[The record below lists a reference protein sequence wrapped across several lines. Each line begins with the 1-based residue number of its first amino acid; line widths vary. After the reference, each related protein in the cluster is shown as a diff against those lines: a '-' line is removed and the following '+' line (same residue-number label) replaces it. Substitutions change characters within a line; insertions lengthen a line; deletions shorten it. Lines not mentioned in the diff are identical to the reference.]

1 VFFSRLAGRESGTKL
16 FFEVKSMKIKVAI
29 PGYRKTL
36 VMFFLIVALL
46 VSPLSALSEMEQQ
59 RTGAKENSAE
69 MMAVDLIAAR
79 PIGLVATVGG
89 ALVFLVSW
97 PFSALGGNSDE
108 AWQTLVVS
116 PAEYTFK
123 RPLGEFEDAHDVFEY

>member
-1 VFFSRLAGRESGTKL
+1 
-16 FFEVKSMKIKVAI
+16 M

-36 VMFFLIVALL
+36 MMCFLIVVLL
-46 VSPLSALSEMEQQ
+46 FSPLSALSATLEGKQEK
-59 RTGAKENSAE
+59 KENSAE
-69 MMAVDLIAAR
+69 MMTVDLIAAR

-97 PFSALGGNSDE
+97 PFSALGGNSDD

-123 RPLGEFEDAHDVFEY
+123 RPLGEFEGSRDGFGNWD

>member
-1 VFFSRLAGRESGTKL
+1 
-16 FFEVKSMKIKVAI
+16 MKKKVAM
-29 PGYRKTL
+29 PSYKKTL
-36 VMFFLIVALL
+36 VMCFLIVALL
-46 VSPLSALSEMEQQ
+46 LSPLSALSEMEEQ

-116 PAEYTFK
+116 PAKYTFK
-123 RPLGEFEDAHDVFEY
+123 RPLGEFEDSQDVFGD

>member
-1 VFFSRLAGRESGTKL
+1 MEKKAAMLSF
-16 FFEVKSMKIKVAI
+16 
-29 PGYRKTL
+29 RKTL
-36 VMFFLIVALL
+36 VMCFLIIALL
-46 VSPLSALSEMEQQ
+46 VNPLAALSETIES
-59 RTGAKENSAE
+59 GLGEKKDNSAE

-116 PAEYTFK
+116 PATYTFK
-123 RPLGEFEDAHDVFEY
+123 RPLGEFDD